1 MLLAPHTL
9 PQIAMIFSPE
19 IAPPVLGW
27 SSAIASFGAF
37 LIPKF
42 FGIAI
47 QGGTPE
53 APFFALA
60 FVCWGVTINLPPI
73 CIRKSFQ

>member
-1 MLLAPHTL
+1 MV
-9 PQIAMIFSPE
+9 FSKE
-19 IAPPVLGW
+19 LAPPVLGW

-42 FGIAI
+42 FAIAI

-60 FVCWGVTINLPPI
+60 FVSWGTQFCKLLSL
-73 CIRKSFQ
+73 CSRHW